1 MTADTLRFEVPE
13 AKSAV
18 SALVWLPRNA
28 RLVYVFGHGA
38 GAGMYHAFM
47 ERMSGLLAER
57 GIGTFRYQFPYIEQ
71 GRKRPDTHRVLHG
84 TVRAAVLAAHEAAGG
99 LQLIAGGKSM
109 GGRMTSRV
117 QAEEALPGVVGLV
130 FLGFP
135 LHAPNKPDVE
145 RADHLSDVGIPM
157 LFLQGTRD
165 SLADLS
171 LLAPVVDRLGP
182 AATLHV
188 VEGGDHSFKVLKR
201 SGRNQDEVFDE
212 LADTMAAWS
221 TPLI

>member
-1 MTADTLRFEVPE
+1 MNPRELRFDVPE
-13 AKSAV
+13 AKAAV
-18 SALVWLPRNA
+18 SALLLLPRNA

-38 GAGMYHAFM
+38 GTGMHHAFM

-84 TVRAAVLAAHEAAGG
+84 TVRAAVGAAHQSAGG

-117 QAEEALPGVVGLV
+117 QAEEALPGVVGLA

-135 LHAPNKPDVE
+135 LHPPNKPGVE
-145 RADHLSDVGIPM
+145 RADHLTGVGIPM

-165 SLADLS
+165 SLADLN
-171 LLAPVVDRLGP
+171 LLIPVVDRLGP
-182 AATLHV
+182 AATLHI

-201 SGRNQDEVFDE
+201 SRRTAAEVFDE
-212 LADTMAAWS
+212 MADTMDHWS
-221 TPLI
+221 KSLA